1 MQIKSELNQTD
12 PTSAQV
18 VAQIHRLIEK
28 GELRPGDQLPPER
41 DFARQLGISRASLRS
56 GLRELTA
63 IGLLKVRRGVGTFV
77 AEGPPAIGSEPLTL
91 LGALHGFKI
100 EEIYEA
106 RRLLETLLAGLA
118 AERAGSEHL
127 ATLADELTNMYDS
140 FDNSQQYL
148 LHDIR
153 FHRAIAAAA
162 GNPILATVLEMV
174 SSMHFEMISK
184 TIDKA
189 RDAREL
195 TEMHLR
201 IYRAIRD
208 HDIRK
213 ARQAM
218 NDHILESQR
227 GYEQATA
234 AGRKKR

>member
-1 MQIKSELNQTD
+1 MKQGLSQTD

-18 VAQIHRLIEK
+18 VTQIHRLIRK

-56 GLRELTA
+56 GLRELTT

-100 EEIYEA
+100 DEIYEA

-118 AERAGSEHL
+118 AERAASEHL
-127 ATLADELTNMYDS
+127 AAMADELTSMYDS
-140 FDNSQQYL
+140 FDDPQQYL

-174 SSMHFEMISK
+174 SSMHFEMISQ
-184 TIDKA
+184 TIDRA
-189 RDAREL
+189 RDAKEL

-208 HDIRK
+208 HNPQE
-213 ARQAM
+213 ARRAM
-218 NDHILESQR
+218 DDHILESQR

-234 AGRKKR
+234 AGRKKH